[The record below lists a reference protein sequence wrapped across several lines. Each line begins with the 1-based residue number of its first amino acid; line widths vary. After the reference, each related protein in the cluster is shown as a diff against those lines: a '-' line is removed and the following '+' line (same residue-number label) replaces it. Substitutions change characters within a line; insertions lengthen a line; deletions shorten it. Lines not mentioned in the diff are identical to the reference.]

1 MPVSIDI
8 DQQEASPFQQ
18 EPRLIGFY
26 HWNRSVRTMH
36 QHENCIELNFML
48 SGNGTHIVGN
58 EICHTQPGDIIV
70 YDSKIMHD
78 ESLMLDSLTDACCIA
93 VTGLQ
98 RPGARPNALLPP
110 GTHPCIPCQSIAE
123 ELRTLYHIIEHSLAK
138 PHGYPAANAAAQTI
152 VHLVWQQISKRAV
165 KAAEP
170 ENLLV
175 EHARSYI
182 EEHYAEDLSIRDIAQ
197 HFHASRDYISHAFK
211 HTTNYAP
218 LQYLRRWRIG
228 KAQTLLIDTDLPLTE
243 IALRVGFDDSNYFS
257 RVFRQIIGMPPGTFR
272 RACEPPN
279 RAGQQIRAPN
289 KKDCFMR
296 SSLFLTSCCSGQIL
310 CRLYWQ

>member
-1 MPVSIDI
+1 
-8 DQQEASPFQQ
+8 
-18 EPRLIGFY
+18 
-26 HWNRSVRTMH
+26 
-36 QHENCIELNFML
+36 
-48 SGNGTHIVGN
+48 
-58 EICHTQPGDIIV
+58 
-70 YDSKIMHD
+70 
-78 ESLMLDSLTDACCIA
+78 MLDSLTDACCIA

-123 ELRTLYHIIEHSLAK
+123 ELCTLYHIIEHSLAK

-165 KAAEP
+165 KATEP

-272 RACEPPN
+272 RAW
-279 RAGQQIRAPN
+279 RAAQQGRPADSRA
-289 KKDCFMR
+289 K
-296 SSLFLTSCCSGQIL
+296 
-310 CRLYWQ
+310 

>member
-110 GTHPCIPCQSIAE
+110 GTHPCILPMTSPSATLPSIS
-123 ELRTLYHIIEHSLAK
+123 T
-138 PHGYPAANAAAQTI
+138 PAA
-152 VHLVWQQISKRAV
+152 
-165 KAAEP
+165 
-170 ENLLV
+170 
-175 EHARSYI
+175 
-182 EEHYAEDLSIRDIAQ
+182 
-197 HFHASRDYISHAFK
+197 
-211 HTTNYAP
+211 TTSP
-218 LQYLRRWRIG
+218 
-228 KAQTLLIDTDLPLTE
+228 
-243 IALRVGFDDSNYFS
+243 
-257 RVFRQIIGMPPGTFR
+257 
-272 RACEPPN
+272 
-279 RAGQQIRAPN
+279 
-289 KKDCFMR
+289 MR
-296 SSLFLTSCCSGQIL
+296 SSTRPTTPRFSTCAAGASAKPRPCSSIPT
-310 CRLYWQ
+310 CP

>member
-98 RPGARPNALLPP
+98 RPCARPNALLPP
-110 GTHPCIPCQSIAE
+110 GTHPCIPCQPIAE
-123 ELRTLYHIIEHSLAK
+123 ELRTLYRIIEHSLSR

-272 RACEPPN
+272 RAW
-279 RAGQQIRAPN
+279 RAAQQGSPADSRA
-289 KKDCFMR
+289 K
-296 SSLFLTSCCSGQIL
+296 
-310 CRLYWQ
+310 